1 MMQWVV
7 LLVLVV
13 SLMLTLPA
21 TFSFSAVPCRELPGE
36 RFLDH

>member
-1 MMQWVV
+1 MMQGVV

-21 TFSFSAVPCRELPGE
+21 TFSFSAVPWSCRGSDS
-36 RFLDH
+36 FDH